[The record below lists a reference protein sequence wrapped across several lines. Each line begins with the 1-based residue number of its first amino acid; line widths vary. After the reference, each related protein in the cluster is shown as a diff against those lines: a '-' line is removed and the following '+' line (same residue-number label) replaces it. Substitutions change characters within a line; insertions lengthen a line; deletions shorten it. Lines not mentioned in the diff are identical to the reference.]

1 MTHKCNIG
9 LIGTGWIGSEHGR
22 NILKNP
28 SAELIAI
35 ADENE
40 ENAKKFMQKNNIEV
54 TYYKDYNELLSK
66 DNIDAVI
73 ICTPNNTHKEL
84 TIEAARAGKHI
95 YCEKPMAVSLD
106 DCKEIRESVLKLGVK
121 YLIGYHRRFNP
132 LYQYVKELQDNDQL
146 GKGYYIESDYIHY
159 VPPDLPI
166 FEWLGKENIAGSI
179 FHAGCGHN
187 IDLMRFFLGEVKE
200 VFCFKDI
207 FHPRKIQVETED
219 TAVAVLR
226 FKNGAI
232 GKCFL
237 GFGAITPFSFD
248 FNYYCTKATVKNNK
262 IWFKS
267 MPEFYETGHEKD
279 CLTLPESWIPDNK
292 QGGIAEPWDKSIN
305 HFIDAIKNNKP
316 ILNDVESAYKT
327 SEVCFSV
334 IKSAIE
340 KKVVKLPL

>member
-1 MTHKCNIG
+1 
-9 LIGTGWIGSEHGR
+9 
-22 NILKNP
+22 
-28 SAELIAI
+28 
-35 ADENE
+35 
-40 ENAKKFMQKNNIEV
+40 
-54 TYYKDYNELLSK
+54 
-66 DNIDAVI
+66 
-73 ICTPNNTHKEL
+73 
-84 TIEAARAGKHI
+84 
-95 YCEKPMAVSLD
+95 
-106 DCKEIRESVLKLGVK
+106 
-121 YLIGYHRRFNP
+121 
-132 LYQYVKELQDNDQL
+132 
-146 GKGYYIESDYIHY
+146 
-159 VPPDLPI
+159 
-166 FEWLGKENIAGSI
+166 
-179 FHAGCGHN
+179 
-187 IDLMRFFLGEVKE
+187 MRFFLGEVKE

-267 MPEFYETGHEKD
+267 MPEFYEAGHEKD

-292 QGGIAEPWDKSIN
+292 QGGIAEPWNKSIN

-327 SEVCFSV
+327 SEVCFAV

-340 KKVVKLPL
+340 KKIVKLPL